1 MYGQLNKC
9 MVTLYLRIYVACRY
23 VQMHYVDVQMHDVD
37 CTHLET
43 RVTCHIRLQRHKVFN
58 FLNVLM

>member
-1 MYGQLNKC
+1 

-23 VQMHYVDVQMHDVD
+23 VQMHYVDVRMHYVD

-43 RVTCHIRLQRHKVFN
+43 RVTCHIRLQRHKVLD
-58 FLNVLM
+58 FLNVFM